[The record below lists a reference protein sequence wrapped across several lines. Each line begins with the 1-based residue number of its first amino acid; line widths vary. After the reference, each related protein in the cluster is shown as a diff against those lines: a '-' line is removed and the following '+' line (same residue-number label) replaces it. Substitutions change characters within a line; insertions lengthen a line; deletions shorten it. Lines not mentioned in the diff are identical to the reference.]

1 MEDVDPTDQRS
12 PNGIC
17 SRCRNSLLELDKG
30 KPVALEDPVD
40 FSTLNFP
47 AVLIRRF
54 GGVTELGDL
63 QGCPCS
69 ICIIAW
75 ANPGQEGHSFGGQV
89 KLGPFPVVRPPL
101 TGPKRLATPKPIRIC
116 KHCRQVIG
124 KGIPHPQPCG
134 ISERRENLQDSMHE
148 DPRGAE
154 MAASTLIRHKIDA
167 APKDSSSIQLATSG
181 MPMNIPIP
189 GRARVRKSLFQEQSV
204 LTSELQRL
212 MSLNNM
218 SQKQTEQTAKL
229 IRSWKGRDFFE
240 PGSKL

>member
-154 MAASTLIRHKIDA
+154 MAASALLRQKNRCCSKRLFLHTVDYKRHANEYPHTWSSTSQEIPLSGTKCSDFR
-167 APKDSSSIQLATSG
+167 APAFD
-181 MPMNIPIP
+181 
-189 GRARVRKSLFQEQSV
+189 VFEQYV
-204 LTSELQRL
+204 AEA
-212 MSLNNM
+212 N
-218 SQKQTEQTAKL
+218 
-229 IRSWKGRDFFE
+229 
-240 PGSKL
+240 